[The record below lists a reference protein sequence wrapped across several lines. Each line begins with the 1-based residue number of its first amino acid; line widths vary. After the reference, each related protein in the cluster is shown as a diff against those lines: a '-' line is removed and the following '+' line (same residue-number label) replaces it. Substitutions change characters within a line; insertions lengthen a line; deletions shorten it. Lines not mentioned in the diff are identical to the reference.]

1 MASDLKGVV
10 REEKR
15 QYLVRRKRPKAK
27 GRNCS
32 LSGRKR
38 LPNFSKK
45 QDYVVTLIW
54 YSEQVLLEIVP
65 SLWDVCI
72 NLTATIL
79 LWIPKSQINLCSLFI
94 WWFSF
99 IHSSPSRGFSLKPRQ
114 TIEAQPWEHFLHNGS
129 GRKNSLEEKARHSE
143 NTI

>member
-15 QYLVRRKRPKAK
+15 QYLVRRRKRPKAK

-45 QDYVVTLIW
+45 QDYVVTL
-54 YSEQVLLEIVP
+54 
-65 SLWDVCI
+65 
-72 NLTATIL
+72 T
-79 LWIPKSQINLCSLFI
+79 
-94 WWFSF
+94 
-99 IHSSPSRGFSLKPRQ
+99 
-114 TIEAQPWEHFLHNGS
+114 
-129 GRKNSLEEKARHSE
+129 
-143 NTI
+143 